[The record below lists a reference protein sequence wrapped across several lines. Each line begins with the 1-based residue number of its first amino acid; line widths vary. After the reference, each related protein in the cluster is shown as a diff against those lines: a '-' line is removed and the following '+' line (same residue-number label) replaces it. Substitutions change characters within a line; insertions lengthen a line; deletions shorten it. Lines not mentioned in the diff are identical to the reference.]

1 MAEDNKRKR
10 TLVKVGEKS
19 SERYDSYGHKIEKP
33 VSRPAVSTS
42 VPQKETRVSDRT
54 PKKENETKQKIK
66 KETAKE
72 PNKKTPDKQPSKT
85 ENKASQKKKLYSRIP
100 TKELPPHERRIRERK
115 PKRVKNISN
124 IVKVALV
131 LLLIAG
137 VACLFIFSIGDKKNG
152 IEQAFLSTGTIE
164 NVYNAKAQI
173 IREEHGV
180 NAEFSGKLI
189 AAVNDGDRVAAGAI
203 VGYVVKPEFEEEL
216 VSLRNTEDKINAA
229 QNAASYVENQHTE
242 FGTLN
247 EEIANLTVVL
257 SGMSSDS
264 SDLSEYSSALREL
277 NALFETKHEIMMN
290 AESTD
295 AYITSLKNERE
306 QILSNLQN
314 YMQEVKTSHAGV
326 VSFYADNKAGE
337 ATQKVSQISEYIS
350 KKGETG
356 NFISEFALKFEASD
370 LAYTVGASV
379 SAGQTVARITP
390 DVTYYITADVTGLDY
405 SVFKPGKQ
413 ITVRAKT
420 RDFSVEAKVEE
431 TLKFGDKTYVLL
443 ESSTGLVGSV
453 SQRVIDAELVIDH
466 MEGLKVPKRALS
478 EWDSAGLTAR
488 IAILRANY
496 VTYVYVNVLATDG
509 EYAIISPSNGFAD
522 KEAEGITSVRVNDIY
537 IVNHE
542 KVSDGQ
548 IIGG

>member
-1 MAEDNKRKR
+1 MAEENKRKK
-10 TLVKVGEKS
+10 TLVKVGEQSK
-19 SERYDSYGHKIEKP
+19 ERYDSYGHKIERP
-33 VSRPAVSTS
+33 VSRPAVGTS
-42 VPQKETRVSDRT
+42 VPRKETRVSDRV
-54 PKKENETKQKIK
+54 PKKENEAKKEIK
-66 KETAKE
+66 KEAIKE
-72 PNKKTPDKQPSKT
+72 PKKKPNPKADNKT
-85 ENKASQKKKLYSRIP
+85 SQRKKLYSSVP
-100 TKELPPHERRIRERK
+100 TKELPSHERRIRERK

-137 VACLFIFSIGDKKNG
+137 IACLFIFGIDDKKSG

-173 IREEHGV
+173 IREEYGV
-180 NAEFSGKLI
+180 SAEFSGKLI
-189 AAVNDGDRVAAGAI
+189 AAVNDGDRVAAGATI
-203 VGYVVKPEFEEEL
+203 GYVVKPEFEEEL
-216 VSLRNTEDKINAA
+216 VSLRNTEDKIKAA
-229 QNAASYVENQHTE
+229 QDAASYVENQHTE
-242 FGTLN
+242 FGTIN
-247 EEIANLTVVL
+247 EEINNLTVVL
-257 SGMSSDS
+257 SGMSSDAS
-264 SDLSEYSSALREL
+264 GLSKYSSVLREL

-290 AESTD
+290 EETTD
-295 AYITSLKNERE
+295 AYITSLKNERTH
-306 QILSNLQN
+306 ILSNLQN

-356 NFISEFALKFEASD
+356 NFISETALKFEASD
-370 LAYTVGASV
+370 LSYTVGAGV
-379 SAGQTVARITP
+379 STGQTVARITP

-405 SVFKPGKQ
+405 SVFKQGKE
-413 ITVRAKT
+413 IIVRAKT
-420 RDFSVEAKVEE
+420 RDFSVEATVEE

-443 ESSTGLVGSV
+443 KSSTGLVGSV

-488 IAILRANY
+488 VAVLRANY
-496 VTYVYVNVLATDG
+496 VTYVYVNILAADG
-509 EYAIISPSNGFAD
+509 EYAIISPSNTFVDEEAD
-522 KEAEGITSVRVNDIY
+522 GITSVRVNDIY